1 MDSISRSPSIYY
13 THIVYSLLYILY
25 CPSNPPLLI
34 DVLFFVRGPKR
45 ELKRLTTFPPC
56 CSSVLYTVLKKET
69 NSAIIAKIMEEFFR
83 KGCLWTKTFFGCF
96 LFVNFFSD
104 FWAHCTSKKMLLVV
118 NRLKGFMGTW
128 HMTPG
133 ANRVVTDHLTSFKLI
148 GVSLKSCSKKFTGH
162 CASKMTEVIT
172 QKVFQAKIQSN
183 FHWVVLISEAS

>member
-1 MDSISRSPSIYY
+1 MDSISRSPSILY
-13 THIVYSLLYILY
+13 THTVYSVLYILY

-34 DVLFFVRGPKR
+34 DVLFFCQGSKKRTEKIDDFPSLLLLCTIYGAQKR
-45 ELKRLTTFPPC
+45 EK
-56 CSSVLYTVLKKET
+56 
-69 NSAIIAKIMEEFFR
+69 NSAIIAKIMEEFFLT

-133 ANRVVTDHLTSFKLI
+133 ANWVVT
-148 GVSLKSCSKKFTGH
+148 
-162 CASKMTEVIT
+162 
-172 QKVFQAKIQSN
+172 
-183 FHWVVLISEAS
+183 VLRLFWTHQTNWFDLV